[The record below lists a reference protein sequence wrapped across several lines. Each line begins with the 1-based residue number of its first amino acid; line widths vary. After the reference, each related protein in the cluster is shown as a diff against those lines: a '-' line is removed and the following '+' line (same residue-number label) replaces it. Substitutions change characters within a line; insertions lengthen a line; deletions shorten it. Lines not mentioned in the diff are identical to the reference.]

1 MPTIELIPC
10 IQCGQRFARKRRQQ
24 KFCRD
29 ICRQNYHR
37 EQRENA
43 LRIVK
48 AYGLMQDEHSWN
60 RSRR

>member
-1 MPTIELIPC
+1 MIIELVPC
-10 IQCGQRFARKRRQQ
+10 HQCGTRFARRRRGQ
-24 KFCRD
+24 KFCKD

-43 LRIVK
+43 MRLVK
-48 AYGLMQDEHSWN
+48 AYGLQQDSQSWN